1 MHAKAIALIHILR
14 GALIEL
20 EQNSSTSETAG
31 VSTCEVRNSMLQA
44 IHQLEMVCGGS
55 QDLRAA

>member
-1 MHAKAIALIHILR
+1 MQAKAIALIHILR

-20 EQNSSTSETAG
+20 EQNSTSDTAG
-31 VSTCEVRNSMLQA
+31 VSTSEVRNSMLQA
-44 IHQLEMVCGGS
+44 IQQLEMVCGGS

>member
-1 MHAKAIALIHILR
+1 MQAKAIALIHILR

-20 EQNSSTSETAG
+20 EQNSKSDPAD

-44 IHQLEMVCGGS
+44 IQELERVGAGS
-55 QDLRAA
+55 QVLRAA